1 MESQVSIRL
10 PAALLKEL
18 DRRAKRRRRTRAD
31 VIRAALDAYVTLP
44 EGALEQHPAQ
54 RVRDLLGS
62 VEGLPA
68 DLASNPQYLGDL
80 GARRR

>member
-10 PAALLKEL
+10 PATLLKEL

-44 EGALEQHPAQ
+44 EGALEEHPAQ

-62 VEGLPA
+62 VGGLPE
-68 DLASNPQYLGDL
+68 DLASNPHYVGDL